1 MRQVMDQRQEQIM
14 EKLEVLK
21 QQQQEIYERQRT
33 LIHDMEQARKY
44 DLIEKQKLA
53 KEREEKKKISI
64 VQQQSQLELEKQD
77 ALQTDYNN
85 QVDQFVQK
93 QKPVIPATTIE
104 PKVKFF
110 FFVIKFE
117 SIFI

>member
-1 MRQVMDQRQEQIM
+1 MDQRQEQIM

-64 VQQQSQLELEKQD
+64 VQQERTQSQLELEKQD

-85 QVDQFVQK
+85 QVDQLVQK
-93 QKPVIPATTIE
+93 QKPVITTTTIE

-110 FFVIKFE
+110 FFVIKVKF
-117 SIFI
+117 SFI